1 MDTYEVYSINSLM
14 NVNYLNSFTNYPLI
28 LRKNNNI
35 VSHLIKV
42 LVEITLSKT
51 NMDNKKNRT
60 TEYKIADTEDTD
72 FINSIKLR
80 CFTRQKT
87 NTTEIMLFG
96 SEIINHIQSRINT
109 QKQFFKI
116 YNYIL
121 NNQYFN
127 DLELGIEK
135 YTTNLN
141 NQLIILKDKD
151 YQNHFL
157 VNGKKD
163 INMKVNKV
171 LNVENLYS
179 IYYDIFEKNNKK
191 YVFSIEL
198 IEIWYSKYNDTAK
211 SIINNFKTM
220 DILLYIFINNKP
232 NENMRELLIELLG
245 GKEEYDKIID
255 NDIINSAIHGIYKV
269 KVEVLDNKYKK
280 ALNRVGRIS
289 NNIEK
294 MNEDNSYDIE
304 LSFKQTEKFYNNH
317 RHTYLFSI
325 NPIHFNKPR
334 QKLNDLQLIKLFKKE
349 KVKIKNKRKL
359 ITDINFND
367 EDNYLS
373 EEEEEN
379 NETSDSNE
387 ENETFYN
394 NRINK
399 LSIRFTDNVFNRE
412 NITEL
417 LYELIHSNI
426 KFEYEYYKYGYIYC
440 YKDYD
445 KIYTS
450 QKYINFSFEDLTKKK
465 QSRTYHAYLNKSNT
479 KVIRAS
485 VKI

>member
-1 MDTYEVYSINSLM
+1 MDTYEVYSINSLL

-28 LRKNNNI
+28 LRKNNNL
-35 VSHLIKV
+35 VSHMIKV
-42 LVEITLSKT
+42 LVEINISKNNLNNET
-51 NMDNKKNRT
+51 INDKKINIDYDNFN
-60 TEYKIADTEDTD
+60 
-72 FINSIKLR
+72 INDIKLR
-80 CFTRQKT
+80 CFSRQKN

-96 SEIINHIQSRINT
+96 REIIKTIQYSINT
-109 QKQFFKI
+109 HKHFYRI

-127 DLELGIEK
+127 ELDLGIEK
-135 YTTNLN
+135 YATNLN
-141 NQLIILKDKD
+141 NQLILLKDND

-163 INMKVNKV
+163 INMKVNNV
-171 LNVENLYS
+171 LNVENLCN
-179 IYYDIFEKNNKK
+179 IYYDIFERNNKK

-198 IEIWYSKYNDTAK
+198 IEIWYSTYNDTAK

-220 DILLYIFINNKP
+220 DILLYIFITNDKQT
-232 NENMRELLIELLG
+232 ENMRELLIELLG
-245 GKEEYDKIID
+245 GVEEYEKIV
-255 NDIINSAIHGIYKV
+255 NQDIVNSAIHGIYKV

-304 LSFKQTEKFYNNH
+304 LSFKQTEKFYNNR

-334 QKLNDLQLIKLFKKE
+334 QKLNDLQLINLFKKE
-349 KVKIKNKRKL
+349 KVKIKNKRKQ
-359 ITDINFND
+359 ITDINFTD
-367 EDNYLS
+367 EDNYES
-373 EEEEEN
+373 EEEEI
-379 NETSDSNE
+379 NETSDSSNE

-412 NITEL
+412 PITEL

-426 KFEYEYYKYGYIYC
+426 RFEYEYYKYGYIYC

-445 KIYTS
+445 KTYTT

-465 QSRTYHAYLNKSNT
+465 QSKTYHAYLNKSKT

-485 VKI
+485 IKI

>member
-1 MDTYEVYSINSLM
+1 M

-51 NMDNKKNRT
+51 NMDNRKNRT
-60 TEYKIADTEDTD
+60 IEYKSGDTENTE
-72 FINSIKLR
+72 FINSLKLR

-96 SEIINHIQSRINT
+96 SEIINHIQSRINIH
-109 QKQFFKI
+109 KPFFKI

-179 IYYDIFEKNNKK
+179 IYYDIFEKNNTK

-198 IEIWYSKYNDTAK
+198 IEIWYSNYNDTAK
-211 SIINNFKTM
+211 SIINNFKSM

-359 ITDINFND
+359 ITDINFTD
-367 EDNYLS
+367 EDNYES
-373 EEEEEN
+373 EEEYN
-379 NETSDSNE
+379 NETNDSSSNE
-387 ENETFYN
+387 ETETFYN

-426 KFEYEYYKYGYIYC
+426 KFEYEYYKYGYINC

-445 KIYTS
+445 KTYTS
-450 QKYINFSFEDLTKKK
+450 QKYINFSFEDLTRKK
-465 QSRTYHAYLNKSNT
+465 QSITYHAYLNTSKT